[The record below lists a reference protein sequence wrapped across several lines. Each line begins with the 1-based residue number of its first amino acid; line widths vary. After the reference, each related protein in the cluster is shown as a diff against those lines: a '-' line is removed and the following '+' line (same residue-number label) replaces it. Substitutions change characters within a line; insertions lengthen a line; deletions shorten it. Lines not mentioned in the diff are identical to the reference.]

1 MFDFTIEP
9 KITKEFLLSKNNEET
24 YMTYYLGVPVSK
36 KLFKSPLRVDYH
48 TTCSYFRG
56 KSGTLYFK
64 DFATGD
70 CLDFVNVVMKKFN
83 CNYHEALEIIAKD
96 FGYKSGNNKQI
107 PIVKAQP
114 RFEGTKQTFIQVEVK
129 EFSESELKWWNSFG
143 ITKDILKRFNVYSC
157 KSVFLNGT
165 ILAQSAQH
173 APIYGYYFGKREN
186 IEQWRIYF
194 PKNQKSGYKFIG
206 NCKYDLIQGYKQ
218 LRNKGK
224 LVVITKSLKD
234 CLTLYSFGIP
244 AIAPCSENLF
254 VSDKILNDL
263 KKRFNYIVVF
273 YDSDKPGIRA
283 MRKIKKDHP
292 ELNYFYIPRNLK
304 SKDISDL
311 FKNKGK
317 QFVKEFIKD
326 NLLKLKNYGKKNF

>member
-36 KLFKSPLRVDYH
+36 KLFKSTLRVDHH

-70 CLDFVNVVMKKFN
+70 CLDFANVVMKKFN

-157 KSVFLNGT
+157 KSVFLNGS
-165 ILAQSAQH
+165 LHSQSLQH
-173 APIYGYYFGKREN
+173 MPIYGYYFGKKEN
-186 IEQWRIYF
+186 IEQWRLYYPRKTQF
-194 PKNQKSGYKFIG
+194 RFIG
-206 NCKYDLIQGYKQ
+206 NVSSKVVQGYKQ
-218 LRNKGK
+218 LPKNGK
-224 LVVITKSLKD
+224 LLVITKSMKDLMSMYSYGITACAPNSETIFMTDKMLEELKQ
-234 CLTLYSFGIP
+234 
-244 AIAPCSENLF
+244 
-254 VSDKILNDL
+254 
-263 KKRFNYIVVF
+263 RFERIVVMF
-273 YDSDKPGIRA
+273 DNDKPGISA
-283 MRKIKKDHP
+283 MRKLKKQHP
-292 ELNYFYIPRNLK
+292 ELTYFFIPRKYKCKDFSDLRAMYGKDKTKELIIKALKWLK
-304 SKDISDL
+304 SS
-311 FKNKGK
+311 
-317 QFVKEFIKD
+317 
-326 NLLKLKNYGKKNF
+326 